1 MTDKK
6 KKMPV
11 AMLMTILLSAVS
23 VFLLTYGAITPPPGE
38 IHGSI
43 LQGCGILF
51 GFATLWVTAHT
62 IIEVYRDGKISAKI
76 GNASLTIEDTQNKDG
91 EQ

>member
-23 VFLLTYGAITPPPGE
+23 VFLLTYGE

-76 GNASLTIEDTQNKDG
+76 GNASLTIEDTPNKEED
-91 EQ
+91 

>member
-76 GNASLTIEDTQNKDG
+76 GNASLTIEDTPNK
-91 EQ
+91 ENNQ